1 MKRNCEQLTAPR
13 AVECEPALPV
23 ARQRLGLRRSSGA
36 FLVGNEPSAGCGW
49 HSDRIGEAGHLEE
62 RRRGARTPRR
72 WREHATPERGLQPA
86 ETRPGS
92 GCWKVP
98 ARVDSARFCGLKA
111 ALLAILLASTL
122 TTFAAD
128 SLPPGRISYQG
139 FITEPGGL
147 PAALTAPVTLPVTFR
162 IYRTAGG
169 TTAAD
174 VVWAETQNVTIDRG
188 HYSVTLGNGGPTGAA
203 TDAGKF
209 TNNLTAV
216 FLGPDVSERY
226 LGVTVTGS
234 RELSPR
240 VQFMASPFVHTSRAA
255 AGVMGPDGNLLL
267 RVGPAGLGVN
277 LTNNPTA
284 TVDVGGTVRA
294 TAFQGSGTGLSNV
307 TTTVVNLVGT
317 LSGAQIADGAIT
329 VAKLVPGTVPG
340 SALANASLETNKLTS
355 DAINLILSQAGGVGA
370 GGGVFSLNANNT
382 NLTSLGFVN
391 VGSRRIGGDR
401 WTVKASELTPNAPA
415 NRNYNKSSSDIRA
428 QQTCWTGTK
437 WIVWGGQNAV
447 ENGWLGT
454 GAIFDPALNTWAP
467 MSTQNAPAARDEFQC
482 IWLGDRMWLYGGY
495 NGGPRFSDGFYYNPV
510 TDQWSTFN
518 AANGAGPRAR
528 FSACWTGTEIIVF
541 GGFNG
546 SAWVNTGARYN
557 PATDT
562 WRSMASNPQRSGFGD
577 QCFAWTGTEMII
589 AGGNDT
595 VSITTGIN
603 KAARYNPVLD
613 NWTPMPDIPFSFAQS
628 SSAWTGT
635 EYLYGFGHGSSDMRY
650 ARYNPVSNTWSA
662 TLTAKPA
669 ISNDGTGRV
678 FNQSVWTGTEWIIV
692 GGTDGG
698 SHRYEGARFNPTTS
712 KWVQIPNVPKM
723 TAHQPFTWTGKELLI
738 FSAYQPENDQTV
750 IGYQPPIEAYQYVK
764 Q

>member
-1 MKRNCEQLTAPR
+1 M
-13 AVECEPALPV
+13 
-23 ARQRLGLRRSSGA
+23 RSA
-36 FLVGNEPSAGCGW
+36 F
-49 HSDRIGEAGHLEE
+49 
-62 RRRGARTPRR
+62 
-72 WREHATPERGLQPA
+72 
-86 ETRPGS
+86 
-92 GCWKVP
+92 
-98 ARVDSARFCGLKA
+98 A
-111 ALLAILLASTL
+111 ALLLALTL
-122 TTFAAD
+122 PIFAAD

-139 FITEPGGL
+139 FLTDTAGL
-147 PAALTAPVTLPVTFR
+147 PAALTAPVTTPVTFR

-169 TTAAD
+169 ITAAD

-188 HYSVTLGNGGPTGAA
+188 HYSVTLGNGGPTGALI
-203 TDAGKF
+203 DAGKF
-209 TNNLTAV
+209 TNNLTTV
-216 FLGPDVSERY
+216 FLGADVSERY
-226 LGVTVTGS
+226 LGVTVQGS

-277 LTNNPTA
+277 LTNTPTA

-307 TTTVVNLVGT
+307 TTTVANLVGT
-317 LSGAQIADGAIT
+317 LGAAQIADGAIT
-329 VAKLVPGTVPG
+329 VAKLVPATVPG
-340 SALANASLETNKLTS
+340 TALANGSLETNKLTS

-401 WTVKASELTPNAPA
+401 WTVKASELTPNAPQ
-415 NRNYNKSSSDIRA
+415 NRNYNQGSSDMRA
-428 QQTCWTGTK
+428 QETCWTGTK
-437 WIVWGGQNAV
+437 WIVWGGMNANESV
-447 ENGWLGT
+447 FIAD
-454 GAIFDPALNTWAP
+454 GAMFDPALNTWTP
-467 MSTQNAPAARDEFQC
+467 MSTQNAPIARHEFQC

-495 NGGPRFSDGFYYNPV
+495 NGGDRSPNGTGNGYFYNPT
-510 TDQWSTFN
+510 TDQWSSISSVN
-518 AANGAGPRAR
+518 SAGARAR

-541 GGFNG
+541 GGFG
-546 SAWVNTGARYN
+546 SSSWLSTGARYN

-562 WRSMASNPQRSGFGD
+562 WRSMAANPQRSGWGD

-589 AGGNDT
+589 AGGHNT
-595 VSITTGIN
+595 ASSTTGIN

-613 NWTPMPDIPFSFAQS
+613 NWTPMPDIPFATTSA

-635 EYLYGFGHGSSDMRY
+635 EYLYGFGHGSSDQKY
-650 ARYNPVSNTWSA
+650 ARYNLMSNTWSG

-678 FNQSVWTGTEWIIV
+678 YHQAVWTGTEWIIA
-692 GGTDGG
+692 GGYDGG
-698 SHRYEGARFNPTTS
+698 SQRQEAARFNPTTS
-712 KWVQIPNVPKM
+712 KWAQMPNVPKM

-738 FSAYQPENDQTV
+738 FSAFLPDSDVSV

>member
-1 MKRNCEQLTAPR
+1 MTHRTEQLNAPR
-13 AVECEPALPV
+13 AGDLQSP
-23 ARQRLGLRRSSGA
+23 
-36 FLVGNEPSAGCGW
+36 GCGW
-49 HSDRIGEAGHLEE
+49 TARSRSVLLESADGDCKLPALWTAVAERSGDTALASCGADRAVGSNRFAGRKNGVALRFPPHSM
-62 RRRGARTPRR
+62 T
-72 WREHATPERGLQPA
+72 
-86 ETRPGS
+86 
-92 GCWKVP
+92 C
-98 ARVDSARFCGLKA
+98 A
-111 ALLAILLASTL
+111 ALLALLAFTL
-122 TTFAAD
+122 PALAAD

-139 FITEPGGL
+139 FITEPTGV

-174 VVWAETQNVTIDRG
+174 VVWAETENVTIDRG

-209 TNNLTAV
+209 TNNLTSV

-240 VQFMASPFVHTSRAA
+240 VQFMANPFVHTSRAA

-294 TAFQGSGTGLSNV
+294 TAFQGGGAGLSNV
-307 TTTVVNLVGT
+307 TTTVANLVGT
-317 LSGAQIADGAIT
+317 LGAAQIADGAVT
-329 VAKLVPGTVPG
+329 VAKLVAGTVPG
-340 SALANASLETNKLTS
+340 SALANGSLETNKLTG
-355 DAINLILSQAGGVGA
+355 DALNLILSQAGGVGA
-370 GGGVFSLNANNT
+370 GGGVFSLSPTNAS
-382 NLTSLGFVN
+382 LTALGFVN

-401 WTVKASELTPNAPA
+401 WTVKASEITPNAPQS
-415 NRNYNKSSSDIRA
+415 RNFNKGSSDIRA
-428 QQTCWTGTK
+428 QNTCWTGTK
-437 WIVWGGQNAV
+437 WIVWGGLNAGETARV
-447 ENGWLGT
+447 T
-454 GAIFDPALNTWAP
+454 DSGAVFDPTLNTWTP
-467 MSTQNAPAARDEFQC
+467 MSSQNAPAPRDEFQC

-495 NGGPRFSDGFYYNPV
+495 QQSGGYQTTGFYYDPT
-510 TDQWSTFN
+510 TDQWSNFSTEK
-518 AANGAGPRAR
+518 GPGIRAR

-541 GGFNG
+541 GGYNG
-546 SAWVNTGARYN
+546 GGWVNTGARYN

-577 QCFAWTGTEMII
+577 HCFAWTGTEMII
-589 AGGNDT
+589 AGGHNTADGT
-595 VSITTGIN
+595 VGIN

-628 SSAWTGT
+628 SSAWTGS

-650 ARYNPVSNTWSA
+650 ARYNPVSNMWSA
-662 TLTAKPA
+662 IQTAKPGLP
-669 ISNDGTGRV
+669 NDGSGKV
-678 FNQSVWTGTEWIIV
+678 YHQAAWTGTEWIIA
-692 GGTDGG
+692 GGFDGG
-698 SHRYEGARFNPTTS
+698 NLRRECARFNPTTGR
-712 KWVQIPNVPKM
+712 WIQMPNVPLQ
-723 TAHQPFTWTGKELLI
+723 TAHSPFTWTGKELLI
-738 FSAYQPENDQTV
+738 FADWGNNSDQTV
-750 IGYQPPIEAYQYVK
+750 VAYQPPIEAYQYVK